1 MKKALVAAM
10 LFSSICFGQGCSD
23 STSSPQADSTLRPS
37 SVQTGSPQAVKA
49 AENEKVSADTV
60 DEILVRLNDRAGEIQ
75 TYQCVLEHL
84 SRQPLFDSQT
94 LRTGRMY
101 YLRGKKQS
109 LLRVDFDT
117 LKQDDEP
124 EEKYKEQ
131 FFFDGIWLTR
141 VDYQLKEVKKHQL
154 IDPNKL
160 KENESIDAFDLL
172 SEHLPIVG
180 FTGTDKLRKEFKISL
195 SDANAAEANDLIR
208 LHMEVKPDSVY
219 KDDWVWID
227 FWIDKKLYLP
237 AKMITLTTEED
248 VYEISFLKASLNEAI
263 DVKVFKVQIPDGFTQ
278 PEVIPL
284 KRQAQNK

>member
-1 MKKALVAAM
+1 MKKALVALM
-10 LFSSICFGQGCSD
+10 LFSSICFGQGCSEVSTD
-23 STSSPQADSTLRPS
+23 S
-37 SVQTGSPQAVKA
+37 TGSPQVVKA
-49 AENEKVSADTV
+49 AEAKETSADPV

-75 TYQCVLEHL
+75 TYQCALEHL

-94 LRTGRMY
+94 LRRGRMY
-101 YLRGKKQS
+101 YLRDEKQS
-109 LLRVDFDT
+109 LLRVDFNT

-141 VDYQLKEVKKHQL
+141 VDHQLKEVKKHQL

-180 FTGTDKLRKEFKISL
+180 FTGTDKLKKEFSITL
-195 SDANAAEANDLIR
+195 AEPNKAEPNELIR

-227 FWIDKKLYLP
+227 FWINKKLYLP

-263 DVKVFKVQIPDGFTQ
+263 DVKVFEVQIPDGFTQ

-284 KRQAQNK
+284 KK

>member
-1 MKKALVAAM
+1 
-10 LFSSICFGQGCSD
+10 
-23 STSSPQADSTLRPS
+23 
-37 SVQTGSPQAVKA
+37 
-49 AENEKVSADTV
+49 
-60 DEILVRLNDRAGEIQ
+60 
-75 TYQCVLEHL
+75 
-84 SRQPLFDSQT
+84 
-94 LRTGRMY
+94 MY
-101 YLRGKKQS
+101 YLRDEKQS
-109 LLRVDFDT
+109 LLRVDFNT

-141 VDYQLKEVKKHQL
+141 VDHQLKEVKKHQL

-180 FTGTDKLRKEFKISL
+180 FTGTDKLKKEFSITL
-195 SDANAAEANDLIR
+195 AEPNKAEPNELIR

-227 FWIDKKLYLP
+227 FWINKKLYLP

-263 DVKVFKVQIPDGFTQ
+263 DVKVFEVQIPDGFTQ

-284 KRQAQNK
+284 KK